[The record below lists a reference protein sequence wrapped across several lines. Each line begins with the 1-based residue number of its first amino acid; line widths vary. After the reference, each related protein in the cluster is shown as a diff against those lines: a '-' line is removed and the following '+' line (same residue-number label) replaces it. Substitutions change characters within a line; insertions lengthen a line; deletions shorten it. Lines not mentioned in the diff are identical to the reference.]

1 MSTIGGGGVSQDIR
15 NNLVAPLTLP
25 ATTANPL
32 MTESGTTLDNGA
44 GGIDI
49 VASGYINGLQNVNN
63 IDGNAL
69 AIWGPIVARQG
80 IQLANGAG
88 NATLRT
94 GAGAPT
100 IAGALGDIFF
110 RTDAPTTADER
121 IYICTTAGSAGTAVW
136 TGIV

>member
-49 VASGYINGLQNVNN
+49 VAGGYINRLENVNN
-63 IDGNAL
+63 VGGDQL
-69 AIWGPIVARQG
+69 DIWGPLVARMG
-80 IQLANGAG
+80 IQLAYGAG

-121 IYICTTAGSAGTAVW
+121 IYICTTAGPAGTAVW